1 MPIFFSFKTKKLM
14 DSFWLHF
21 LNYFFY
27 IFHTVLV
34 LFNLFGWLHPKTRKF
49 HFYSLVITLFS
60 WGILGIWY
68 GFGYCLLTDWHYQV
82 LRKLGET
89 GMPSSYI
96 AFLIEIFTGWLP
108 GADLVNNWTLILTV
122 VALVCSV
129 WVNFFRRNRK

>member
-60 WGILGIWY
+60 WRILGIWY